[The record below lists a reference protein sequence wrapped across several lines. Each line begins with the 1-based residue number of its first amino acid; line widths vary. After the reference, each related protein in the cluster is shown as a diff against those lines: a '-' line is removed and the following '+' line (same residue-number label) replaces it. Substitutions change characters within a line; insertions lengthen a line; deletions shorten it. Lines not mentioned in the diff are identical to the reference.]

1 MTKAKKAKKAKKK
14 EVEAEAEEQVN
25 PEQAEASQVINPA
38 DGPLKQMLVDYVGAA
53 LQPEN
58 GQVTVEMIVQAMASE
73 FPDFLLVVAKE
84 NWIRGYQQAMFDIEN
99 IEKENAAPEEQEQ
112 PAEQTA

>member
-1 MTKAKKAKKAKKK
+1 MAKAKKAKKAKKK
-14 EVEAEAEEQVN
+14 EVEAEEQVS
-25 PEQAEASQVINPA
+25 PEQDEVSQVINPS
-38 DGPLKQMLVDYVGAA
+38 DGPLKQMLVDYVGSVM
-53 LQPEN
+53 QPEN
-58 GQVTVEMIVQAMASE
+58 GEVTVEMIVQAMASE

-112 PAEQTA
+112 QAEHTV